1 MLTVSGATRSRWVPG
16 GGYFVKRFLK
26 WAGGVILVLVL
37 LLALAAAGI
46 RYFLS
51 SEQLIEIVQAR
62 GEETLGRKVRLR
74 SLSVGLFSLEAEGLS
89 VGGGKEEG
97 GGKKTPLI
105 EVEEIDIL
113 FDPTALAYNRLNL
126 LQVELR
132 GVWVRAS
139 RDAGGR
145 FSFQDI
151 IDRLGAAGAGRVFLP
166 PDKTGVASSSIF
178 SPRTAEAAEEG
189 AAQGMGG
196 DDFDVVI
203 RSLEIEDAKLFF
215 ESAAFNGQP
224 AFRLSCVFE
233 RVEAGTLR
241 VGSPIEAGL
250 QGRCAEPGDLLLQA
264 DLRADLPGRSFSV
277 SAKFDVSEIE
287 PFARLAPAAESFR
300 ALRGVVKGKAD
311 LSYSPEA
318 VARWSID
325 LAADNLSGELRL
337 IPGGGWRPLRPS
349 KAALRSEG
357 SYDLRNE
364 AAEISRLEV
373 DLPFLKARMP
383 KGGGWNLSGRDEV
396 EVNLEMPDLG
406 EVLRIAAPLLG
417 FSAKGFK
424 EGAKVELVASASRE
438 REKGPDFFYSVS
450 AAFDPVNLAPIARLA
465 YPIEGI
471 RGLGGR
477 VGGKVQLSFS
487 PEEVARWEVDV
498 AGKSLSG
505 QLRLR
510 PRERWRRVRLAEV
523 SVRSAGSYDLR
534 RDTGEVSRL
543 EVDLPFGA
551 VRLPEGGRWNVGG
564 RDEAGFSITVSDIG
578 SALAAA
584 APIMGISADGVKK
597 GGKFEA
603 SASVGRDRGKNR
615 ISYSVAA
622 RLDSLDLGALAR
634 IAPMGKSA
642 RNLKGVL
649 GGSLEFSATQE
660 ELLRWKADLSAAGL
674 SADLRVDSQNG
685 WRKVGLAKAAVRTE
699 GSYDI
704 PRNAARFEKLD
715 ADLPFGKIRLKKG
728 ARWNVEGRDE
738 GSFTVSLSDLG
749 AAVAAAGPFIGVSPK
764 EFKRGG
770 KLDASLTA
778 RRDRKRKAL
787 SCALTARF
795 DPVEI
800 GPFARLAP
808 RLNAA
813 RNLSGR
819 FGGKIELSTA
829 PDNVFR
835 WKADLTGT
843 GVSGDFRGG
852 AGDGWRSVK
861 LAKMALRS
869 AGRFDAVRGSARLSR
884 LEAEFPFG
892 SLRLPKGGSWNV
904 SGRDEAEIDLA
915 VSNLASAFSA
925 LGPVMGPVAGGLR
938 PQGTL
943 QASLSI
949 RRDRKPAKVSILG
962 TAETNLKRVHL
973 TDYPNLEIRGS
984 GKVAFGKR
992 GAQVSLPR
1000 LSAHDR
1006 RRPEA
1011 APALRLE
1018 AVSAT
1023 LSQQGLMEGRI
1034 TSREVRVRS
1043 MSFRGSMDPAGK
1055 STLDGLLEKRR
1066 KAAKKSA
1073 PARPGS
1079 AGPGPPSAGKA
1090 AKPSPGSSKPPP
1102 AGAGGRR
1109 APLPAERPV
1118 TEFPEVK
1125 IGKVEIDNLDVNFR
1139 HEVEKG
1145 KPPVIVDWKGLR
1157 FSAKNIDTRMPAQR
1171 RDTRVHLYQPPKG
1184 DSKVFPLDLQA
1195 RMNLGVIPLSV
1206 KGNFNLRQFDLR
1218 PFSPYARKA
1227 QKIEIRRGTLEL
1239 DSEFNIRRNYIIATA
1254 DAVVFGLALKSIG
1267 KNDPRKAVRLL
1278 ALNFPKK
1285 EKGEIPVRVRVEGR
1299 LDDPS
1304 FNLAE
1309 AAVASLLVNVVD
1321 TVLDLAG
1328 KTQNLGG
1335 SVADILKG
1343 VLGGTLG
1350 GAGSGGI
1357 TEKEQSAPAP
1367 RTGKSPEKALKE
1379 LGKELEK
1386 EFKNTLKG
1394 LFGR

>member
-1 MLTVSGATRSRWVPG
+1 MLTVSGAPRSRWVPG

-26 WAGGVILVLVL
+26 WAAGVILVLVL

-113 FDPTALAYNRLNL
+113 FDPTALLYNRLNL

-337 IPGGGWRPLRPS
+337 IPGGGWRPLRLS

-383 KGGGWNLSGRDEV
+383 KGGRWNLSGRDEV

-543 EVDLPFGA
+543 EVDLPFG
-551 VRLPEGGRWNVGG
+551 
-564 RDEAGFSITVSDIG
+564 
-578 SALAAA
+578 
-584 APIMGISADGVKK
+584 
-597 GGKFEA
+597 
-603 SASVGRDRGKNR
+603 
-615 ISYSVAA
+615 
-622 RLDSLDLGALAR
+622 
-634 IAPMGKSA
+634 
-642 RNLKGVL
+642 
-649 GGSLEFSATQE
+649 
-660 ELLRWKADLSAAGL
+660 
-674 SADLRVDSQNG
+674 
-685 WRKVGLAKAAVRTE
+685 
-699 GSYDI
+699 
-704 PRNAARFEKLD
+704 
-715 ADLPFGKIRLKKG
+715 
-728 ARWNVEGRDE
+728 
-738 GSFTVSLSDLG
+738 
-749 AAVAAAGPFIGVSPK
+749 
-764 EFKRGG
+764 
-770 KLDASLTA
+770 
-778 RRDRKRKAL
+778 
-787 SCALTARF
+787 
-795 DPVEI
+795 
-800 GPFARLAP
+800 
-808 RLNAA
+808 
-813 RNLSGR
+813 
-819 FGGKIELSTA
+819 
-829 PDNVFR
+829 
-835 WKADLTGT
+835 
-843 GVSGDFRGG
+843 
-852 AGDGWRSVK
+852 
-861 LAKMALRS
+861 
-869 AGRFDAVRGSARLSR
+869 
-884 LEAEFPFG
+884 

-943 QASLSI
+943 QVSLSI

-1139 HEVEKG
+1139 DEVEKG

-1157 FSAKNIDTRMPAQR
+1157 FSAKNINTRMPAQR

-1184 DSKVFPLDLQA
+1184 DPKVFPLDLQA

-1227 QKIEIRRGTLEL
+1227 QKIEIRRGTLKL

-1278 ALNFPKK
+1278 TLNFLKK

-1386 EFKNTLKG
+1386 EFKNTLEG